1 MGKDLQEGTMINL
14 QSLPNIIMAVG
25 GLGTAAFGLVDSTK
39 VFWGGVNRIGFK
51 RISGSVKNL
60 TTHLSAGLNQ
70 DRILGTLRANWY
82 NGTALNDQKSIAK
95 SLIKQG
101 LNPANALDL
110 TAQTGVDKDLLNS
123 VATKIQTGTAL
134 LQPESD
140 VYSRFDFVLTALFDE
155 VYQHADQAY
164 TNWTRVWAS
173 GFALV
178 LGFVGGWTL
187 NGCSIGQYWWTH
199 DMWIA
204 VVSGLLATPLA
215 PVAKDLSSALATA
228 VNTMQ
233 IIKK

>member
-1 MGKDLQEGTMINL
+1 MINL

-82 NGTALNDQKSIAK
+82 NGTALSDQKSIAK

-164 TNWTRVWAS
+164 INWTRVWAS